1 MGVDMDNILLEEFYV
16 NSPDPRRNFFD
27 AGSKVPT
34 VIGVSVFLMAL
45 TTTSVA
51 ARFYTRVRLLRMIG
65 LDDWLIL
72 LSWTLVIV
80 HGIIQCCMTNVNLGR
95 HVGFLTGKD
104 ERITFMKMFYTSL
117 VMYNAALMAIKL
129 AFLAQY
135 YRITTGGGTT
145 RRILIITSCMIGLW
159 CTSQMV
165 IVIFQCQP
173 VSGFWSPTPKTVCVP
188 SLPGLYISAAGN
200 IATDLIIVI
209 LPLPMIRT
217 LHLAPI
223 QKAVLSVVFCLG
235 LVTTAISLLRLQYL
249 KVSPDITWDI
259 ADSNLCSLAEISSG
273 ILCACLPTLK
283 PLAAQLF
290 PKLFSTLRSQFAPL
304 RAPTPEWKP
313 RNLNLEE
320 ALGGGP
326 DEHGS
331 VQGLPL
337 AYLSMESLKLAPLPI
352 EEVVN
357 EKRRSS
363 PSQEAFTFPPH
374 PASVGKWE
382 RAHGG
387 DWSDGS
393 GQVLNDKRV

>member
-135 YRITTGGGTT
+135 YRITTGEGQPGGSSSS
-145 RRILIITSCMIGLW
+145 LA
-159 CTSQMV
+159 
-165 IVIFQCQP
+165 P